1 MSDELTKIKYKL
13 NILNTRL
20 EILKGLVKSCEN
32 IIVKE
37 HRKKWWLEHP
47 EVAYFT
53 AHTSWETERWTLER
67 YLDFYV
73 ESVIGI
79 DGSQLDFQNR
89 GWFVNYP
96 ALEEDVQDD
105 DALMIY
111 RNPFLCT

>member
-1 MSDELTKIKYKL
+1 MISFVALQIECRENNIKLLQSKL
-13 NILNTRL
+13 KEEERQ
-20 EILKGLVKSCEN
+20 LVLWQ
-32 IIVKE
+32 
-37 HRKKWWLEHP
+37 RYKWWLEHP

-53 AHTSWETERWTLER
+53 ARTSWETERWALER

-73 ESVIGI
+73 ESAIGI

-96 ALEEDVQDD
+96 TLEEDVQDD
-105 DALMIY
+105 DAFMIY